1 MDLGTNIFVWIV
13 HSVVLVVILLTGFA
27 YTTLLERRVVAR
39 FQSRVGPNRA
49 GPYGLLQPLA
59 DGIKLIFKEEVV
71 PERADKLTFVLA
83 PIMAAV
89 PAVVVFA
96 VIPIGGVIRFSENFA
111 LNLTLAPNI
120 NVGILYILAITS
132 ISVYGIVLAGWASN
146 SKYSMLGSLRS
157 SAQMISYELAMGLSL
172 VALVVVAGTLDLNS
186 IVDQQKQIW
195 FFFLQPVGA
204 FIFMITA
211 MSEASRAPFDIPEAE
226 QELTAGYNTEYSG
239 MKFALFYMAEYVKM
253 IMISALA
260 VTFFFGGYREPLPLF
275 ITKAIPVLSVDN
287 TPILGPVYFTLK
299 VILLLISQVWVRATL
314 PRFRY
319 DRLMQF
325 GWKLLLPLSLAWVMV
340 TALVVLIRG

>member
-1 MDLGTNIFVWIV
+1 
-13 HSVVLVVILLTGFA
+13 
-27 YTTLLERRVVAR
+27 
-39 FQSRVGPNRA
+39 
-49 GPYGLLQPLA
+49 
-59 DGIKLIFKEEVV
+59 
-71 PERADKLTFVLA
+71 
-83 PIMAAV
+83 
-89 PAVVVFA
+89 
-96 VIPIGGVIRFSENFA
+96 
-111 LNLTLAPNI
+111 
-120 NVGILYILAITS
+120 
-132 ISVYGIVLAGWASN
+132 
-146 SKYSMLGSLRS
+146 
-157 SAQMISYELAMGLSL
+157 
-172 VALVVVAGTLDLNS
+172 
-186 IVDQQKQIW
+186 
-195 FFFLQPVGA
+195 
-204 FIFMITA
+204 